1 LKVYFRIDIIT
12 IEVLSVVQL
21 FSDNLILL
29 LVSILLIV
37 EFLVINIHRKK
48 IKYLKDTKEALYI
61 LREKVLEAKSKD
73 EVYEL
78 ILKGAIQMIPK
89 AAKGSIL
96 MEQEDKLFHYVAI
109 EGYSD
114 ELRKIKLKKE
124 EVFLY
129 VKNKFSDIA
138 IIKNPAKFNKNILNF
153 DKHKLFKET
162 EALDIYCT
170 LSCPIEL
177 NNKVIGII
185 NLDSIKIN
193 HIFSEDDIK
202 NLKYIINELK
212 LVLRTFLIQS
222 DLKYISNFDVLTG
235 IYNRRYLEYLIN
247 YHLETFEDKDK
258 KATLIFMDLDDFKI
272 INDTYGHM
280 VGDEVLIL
288 LADILKNELETSF
301 IYGRM
306 AGDEFIIFIPE
317 SDENSSRE
325 IVERL
330 RNIYKNSR
338 DCNIS
343 LDFSYGIVEVD
354 SSTKD
359 LNALI
364 EKADERMYAAKKC
377 KKC

>member
-1 LKVYFRIDIIT
+1 M
-12 IEVLSVVQL
+12 VQL
-21 FSDNLILL
+21 FTDNLLL
-29 LVSILLIV
+29 LVVCILIIV
-37 EFLVINIHRKK
+37 EFLIINIHRRK
-48 IKYLKDTKEALYI
+48 IRYLKGTKEALYI
-61 LREKVLEAKSKD
+61 LRENVLEAKSKN

-78 ILKGAIQMIPK
+78 ILKGAIQMVPK

-96 MEQEDKLFHYVAI
+96 MELEDKLFHYVAL

-114 ELRKIKLKKE
+114 ELRNIKLKKE

-129 VKNKFSDIA
+129 AKNKFTDIA
-138 IIKNPAKFNKNILNF
+138 IIRNPAKFNRNILNF

-177 NNKVIGII
+177 NNKVIGVI

-202 NLKYIINELK
+202 NLKHIINELK
-212 LVLRTFLIQS
+212 LVLRTFFIQR
-222 DLKYISNFDVLTG
+222 DLEYTSNFDVLTG

-247 YHLETFEDKDK
+247 YHLETFEDKSK
-258 KATLIFMDLDDFKI
+258 KATLIFMDLDDFKT
-272 INDTYGHM
+272 INDTYGHI

-288 LADILKNELETSF
+288 LANIFKNELEPSC

-317 SDENSSRE
+317 SDEKSSKK
-325 IVERL
+325 IVEKL
-330 RNIYKNSR
+330 RNIYKNSKGC
-338 DCNIS
+338 DMS

-364 EKADERMYAAKKC
+364 EKADERMYSSKKC